1 MNKLHRRSQVD
12 IIHEVVDR
20 ILHEINPS
28 TLDVAKYPVGM
39 DYRVEDITSLLSNV
53 TKGVIRIGLHGMGG
67 LGKTTLAKVV
77 FNQHYHRFQGSYF
90 LPNIR
95 EASETKNK
103 MGHLLQGA
111 SHNNNAIWRS
121 IGFNQSRSQIQGLP
135 LAVKVC
141 SSTLLNKSEEG
152 WRCFIDNIR
161 RVSIVDVEKILLI
174 SFDALKMVNPML
186 QDIFLDIVCFSSNRS
201 LLTVSKTNVLG
212 MHDLLHIMGRKIV
225 SKNSLGELGKYSRL
239 WRSKD
244 INNVLKKHQEQKQ
257 LKVSSL
263 ATSANTLNL

>member
-1 MNKLHRRSQVD
+1 MILSYIAEKSQKLCSKLYMNPKLTLLSSPKTMLLPSGALMNSWRSSVVANRWIDWDSLDKWLFTLTKVGNFSGYHVHEDMSQVD

-103 MGHLLQGA
+103 RNENNVGAKHDIGGMGGLKELPIELGNIKSLRELKA
-111 SHNNNAIWRS
+111 WALALKYLDISCCTSLEVLPVELGNLNPWRS
-121 IGFNQSRSQIQGLP
+121 S
-135 LAVKVC
+135 
-141 SSTLLNKSEEG
+141 
-152 WRCFIDNIR
+152 
-161 RVSIVDVEKILLI
+161 
-174 SFDALKMVNPML
+174 ML
-186 QDIFLDIVCFSSNRS
+186 RDKIFLSYRN
-201 LLTVSKTNVLG
+201 
-212 MHDLLHIMGRKIV
+212 
-225 SKNSLGELGKYSRL
+225 
-239 WRSKD
+239 
-244 INNVLKKHQEQKQ
+244 Q
-257 LKVSSL
+257 LEAL
-263 ATSANTLNL
+263 D